1 MSPKSKPAKSI
12 NHFSTKLYLFSK
24 GGTLI
29 YKDKN
34 VKYKIREELKL
45 YKSNEIESSFL
56 EIIENNRKKCYCWM
70 N

>member
-1 MSPKSKPAKSI
+1 ME
-12 NHFSTKLYLFSK
+12 FSK

-34 VKYKIREELKL
+34 VKYKIREDLKL
-45 YKSNEIESSFL
+45 YNSNETESSFL
-56 EIIENNRKKCYCWM
+56 EIIKNNQKKCYCWM